1 MRLHYKDSIISV
13 VTGRTIISD
22 SNEQTSYEDKEKV
35 MMLPEIGNQD
45 SSHSALANPWDYP
58 LTKCTKF
65 NKNSD

>member
-1 MRLHYKDSIISV
+1 MKQRNKDSIIPA
-13 VTGRTIISD
+13 VTGRTIISN

-35 MMLPEIGNQD
+35 MMLPEIQIQD
-45 SSHSALANPWDYP
+45 SSHSALANPLDHP